1 MISLELFITLLVTS
15 ATATSMTIEVIKKL
29 LDKANVTYKTMPTA
43 VIIAF
48 VVGFI
53 EMLTYAI
60 SNGSTFGPIVI
71 IYAIC
76 MGVANV
82 IGSTVGYD
90 TVKELLYVLLSKQTK
105 GEV

>member
-1 MISLELFITLLVTS
+1 MISLELFITILVTS

-29 LDKANVTYKTMPTA
+29 LNKANITYKTMPMA

-53 EMLTYAI
+53 EMLLYVLG
-60 SNGSTFGPIVI
+60 NNSTFEPIVI

-76 MGVANV
+76 MGIANV

-90 TVKELLYVLLSKQTK
+90 TVKELIYVLLSKQTK